1 MPGVAIRSSFQS
13 SSFNLLMM
21 QTSELQWTSQE
32 QSIAKA
38 AFDKAYQ
45 REIQA
50 LVQLVRDQA
59 GSISSTDDVWRLH
72 DFLSARRHQL
82 DGKYDERESALLFV
96 FADLVKEGW
105 LSLDDLDGLD
115 ALKLSK
121 ITALTRM
128 M

>member
-1 MPGVAIRSSFQS
+1 
-13 SSFNLLMM
+13 MM

-38 AFDKAYQ
+38 AFDKAYE
-45 REIQA
+45 REIKA
-50 LVQLVRDQA
+50 LVQVVRDQA
-59 GSISSTDDVWRLH
+59 SAVADTDDVWRLH
-72 DFLSARRHQL
+72 DFLSARRHEL
-82 DGKYDERESALLFV
+82 DGKYDGREAALIFV

-105 LSLDDLDGLD
+105 LSLDDLNGLD

>member
-1 MPGVAIRSSFQS
+1 
-13 SSFNLLMM
+13 MM
-21 QTSELQWTSQE
+21 QTSELQWTAQE

-50 LVQLVRDQA
+50 LVQVVRDHASSIA
-59 GSISSTDDVWRLH
+59 GTEDVWRLH
-72 DFLSARRHQL
+72 DFLSARRHEL
-82 DGKYDERESALLFV
+82 DGKYDDRESALIFV

-105 LSLDDLDGLD
+105 LSLGDLDGLD
-115 ALKLSK
+115 TVKLSK
-121 ITALTRM
+121 ISALTRM